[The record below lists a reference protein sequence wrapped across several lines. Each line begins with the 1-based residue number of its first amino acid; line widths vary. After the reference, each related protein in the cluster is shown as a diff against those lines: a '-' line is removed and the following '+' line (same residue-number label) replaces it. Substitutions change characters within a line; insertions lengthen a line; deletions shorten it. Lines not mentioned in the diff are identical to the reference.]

1 MLWCLWRHVSWQKYI
16 WRDTEKVDQLPQGML
31 YLPLRYNL
39 SLLFVCSMNDI
50 PPSLFL
56 SREDDD
62 DVRDIGKHDFCSVL
76 PHPIYGIKC
85 SMLFNGNQSFPRNS
99 CRWVHHN
106 DYSSMPQASNKPR
119 FHLNPLFRN
128 PFNLKP
134 PPFSQEL
141 FCLFITNCRLLLC
154 NLSVKER

>member
-1 MLWCLWRHVSWQKYI
+1 MSRDRNIYGGILRRSSRNALFAVAIQFITSLCLQY
-16 WRDTEKVDQLPQGML
+16 E
-31 YLPLRYNL
+31 LRL
-39 SLLFVCSMNDI
+39 H

-62 DVRDIGKHDFCSVL
+62 DVRDIGKQDFCSVL
-76 PHPIYGIKC
+76 PHPFVSNALCYLLVT
-85 SMLFNGNQSFPRNS
+85 SLFQEFRS
-99 CRWVHHN
+99 VHHI

>member
-1 MLWCLWRHVSWQKYI
+1 
-16 WRDTEKVDQLPQGML
+16 ML

-76 PHPIYGIKC
+76 PH
-85 SMLFNGNQSFPRNS
+85 SMVSNALCYLLVTSS
-99 CRWVHHN
+99 CRSVHHI